1 MYRNTKHNQ
10 HKEGFS
16 LIEVIVSL
24 GLFAVVMTIALGAL
38 FMVIAANR
46 HAKAIKLVV
55 NNVNVAIEG
64 MTRELRV
71 GSEYCA
77 DSFGVSCDDITNG
90 GSQEIYFRTDTGQS
104 ARYWLDNSNPRGA
117 IKREFDNGGAFNL
130 TGSDVDITALNFY
143 IQGTAK
149 GDGIQPYV
157 TVVVRGEIQV
167 GDVTDDF
174 QLQSTISQRK
184 LAP

>member
-1 MYRNTKHNQ
+1 MYKKTHTSDKR
-10 HKEGFS
+10 GFS

-55 NNVNVAIEG
+55 NNVNIAMEG

-77 DSFGVSCDDITNG
+77 ASSGACNSSNG
-90 GSQEIYFRTDTGQS
+90 GSTQIYFKTDKNENALYRLNTTT
-104 ARYWLDNSNPRGA
+104 NSIERQ
-117 IKREFDNGGAFNL
+117 IDGGAFFDL
-130 TGSDVDITALNFY
+130 TGSDVEITELKFY
-143 IQGTAK
+143 IQGTAS
-149 GDGIQPYV
+149 GDGVQPYV

-167 GDVTDDF
+167 GDVMDDF
-174 QLQSTISQRK
+174 QLQTTISQRK

>member
-1 MYRNTKHNQ
+1 MNKQPHTKQ
-10 HKEGFS
+10 GFT

-46 HAKAIKLVV
+46 NAKAIKLVV
-55 NNVNVAIEG
+55 NNVNIAMEG

-71 GSEYCA
+71 GSDYCA
-77 DSFGVSCDDITNG
+77 GTSAPCNDTSAG
-90 GSQEIYFRTDTGQS
+90 GSQDIYFTTDKGE
-104 ARYWLDNSNPRGA
+104 AA
-117 IKREFDNGGAFNL
+117 IYRLNGETIQRQIDGGGWFNL
-130 TGSDVDITALNFY
+130 TGSDVRITDLNYY
-143 IQGTAK
+143 IQGTEPSSVD
-149 GDGIQPYV
+149 GGIQPFV

-167 GDVTDDF
+167 GDVVDDF

>member
-1 MYRNTKHNQ
+1 MNKTTDNK
-10 HKEGFS
+10 KGFS
-16 LIEVIVSL
+16 LIEVIVSM

-77 DSFGVSCDDITNG
+77 TTTGSCDDTTNG
-90 GSQEIYFRTDTGQS
+90 GSDRIHFKTDVGENS
-104 ARYWLDNSNPRGA
+104 RYRLHNGS
-117 IKREFDNGGAFNL
+117 IKRQINGGSEFNL
-130 TGSDVDITALNFY
+130 TGSDVEITALNFY
-143 IQGTAK
+143 IQGTAS
-149 GDGIQPYV
+149 GDGIQPFV
-157 TVVVRGEIQV
+157 TIVVRGEIQV
-167 GDVTDDF
+167 GDVVDDF

>member
-1 MYRNTKHNQ
+1 MNTNVQKKQ
-10 HKEGFS
+10 GFS
-16 LIEVIVSL
+16 LIEVIVSI

-46 HAKAIKLVV
+46 QAKAIKSVV
-55 NNVNVAIEG
+55 NNVNVAMEG

-77 DSFGVSCDDITNG
+77 TTSGSCDDTTNG
-90 GSQEIYFRTDTGQS
+90 GSDTIYFRTDVGDN
-104 ARYWLDNSNPRGA
+104 ARYRLHNGV
-117 IKREFDNGGAFNL
+117 IKRQINGGAEFNL
-130 TGSDVDITALNFY
+130 TGSDVTITSLNYY
-143 IQGTAK
+143 IQGTAS
-149 GDGIQPYV
+149 GDGIQPFV
-157 TVVVRGEIQV
+157 TIVVRGEIQV
-167 GDVTDDF
+167 GDLMDDF

>member
-1 MYRNTKHNQ
+1 MDTQRTHSQDKKQ
-10 HKEGFS
+10 GFS

-55 NNVNVAIEG
+55 NNVNIAVEG

-77 DSFGVSCDDITNG
+77 VSSGSCNSSSG
-90 GSQEIYFRTDTGQS
+90 GSSQIYFTTDKGESALYRLDTGTDS
-104 ARYWLDNSNPRGA
+104 
-117 IKREFDNGGAFNL
+117 IKRQIGSGPFFDL
-130 TGSDVDITALNFY
+130 TGSDVDITDLKFY
-143 IQGTAK
+143 IQGTNT
-149 GDGIQPYV
+149 GDGIQPFV

-167 GDVTDDF
+167 GDVVDDF
-174 QLQSTISQRK
+174 QLQTTISQRK